1 MIHCNHVNYH
11 CCFNARQ
18 SNSDK
23 CVWCRYIVHKDSNT
37 LQCETD
43 EAIDPF
49 ESIVIIRSIGP
60 PLVNSNHP
68 RIAMHRAEES

>member
-11 CCFNARQ
+11 CCFNAGQ
-18 SNSDK
+18 SNNDK
-23 CVWCRYIVHKDSNT
+23 CVWCRYIVYKDSNA

-49 ESIVIIRSIGP
+49 
-60 PLVNSNHP
+60 
-68 RIAMHRAEES
+68 